1 MLVKGKTPLL
11 EPIVTIG
18 LVMPEDKQTSITI
31 KASSKNQQLSIKID
45 DHKLNLNGKIV
56 NEIILKEE
64 KDHFFKLN
72 PVRAG
77 RGFHWEK
84 EIPIRV
90 LGNLQIQ
97 NKNGCLFIKN
107 NIKLE
112 KYLACVA
119 TSEMSGDC
127 PPALLEAQTIAARS
141 WLLAAQEQ
149 KHIILGLD
157 ACNDDCCQRYQGIK
171 NLTDAAI
178 SASHN
183 TRGEIL
189 SYNNKICDTRYS
201 KSCGGITENN
211 ENVWFDEPKPYLRG
225 ILDSQKGVLP
235 NLSDHNEMKNWI
247 LENKDCFCNSK
258 QLQNSS
264 LEQYLGVVDK
274 GGSYFRWE
282 YTITADQLIKLVFN
296 KLGISIDKILELI
309 PVERGISGRITKM
322 EIKGISNNK
331 PHDFLIQSEYEIRRV
346 LHPKFLY
353 SSAFIIIANSDA
365 DTFLSQLTLKGSGWG
380 HGVGLCQIG
389 SLGMALEGKSY
400 NQILSHYFLS
410 TELKKIYD

>member
-1 MLVKGKTPLL
+1 MLVKGKIPSL

-18 LVMPEDKQTSITI
+18 LVMPEDEQTSITI
-31 KASSKNQQLSIKID
+31 NTSLDNQELSIKTD
-45 DHKLNLNGKIV
+45 DKKLDINGKIID
-56 NEIILKEE
+56 EIILKEE
-64 KDHFFKLN
+64 KNQIFKLN
-72 PVRAG
+72 PIKAG

-84 EIPIRV
+84 EISISV
-90 LGNLQIQ
+90 LGNVHIQ
-97 NKNGCLFIKN
+97 NENGYLFIKN

-112 KYLACVA
+112 KYLTCVA

-127 PPALLEAQTIAARS
+127 PLALLEAQTIAARS

-149 KHIILGLD
+149 KHTILELD

-178 SASHN
+178 LASQN
-183 TRGEIL
+183 TRGKVL
-189 SYNNKICDTRYS
+189 FYNSKVCDTRYS

-225 ILDSQKGVLP
+225 ILDSPEGVLP
-235 NLSDHNEMKNWI
+235 DLTDNNEMKKWV
-247 LENKDCFCNSK
+247 LEKNNCFCNSK
-258 QLQNSS
+258 QFQESS
-264 LEQYLGVVDK
+264 LEQYLGIVDK
-274 GGSYFRWE
+274 DDSYFRWE
-282 YTITADQLIKLVFN
+282 YTVTANQLIQLILDKV
-296 KLGISIDKILELI
+296 GISFDKILELI
-309 PVERGISGRITKM
+309 PLERGISGRITKM